1 MEVTQVKPTVFVVDD
16 NEAMRE
22 AIKSLLESAGL
33 QTETFGSAHD
43 FLRHKLPD
51 GPKCLVL
58 DVLLPGLNGL
68 DFQNELT
75 RANIS
80 IPIIF
85 ITGHGDIPMTVRAI
99 KAGAVEFLTK
109 PFRDDDL
116 LKAIQQALDIDSATL
131 KQQSEILALRD
142 RFATLTPRERQVFG
156 LVTDGRLN
164 KQIAAELGTSEVTV
178 KIQRGH
184 VMHKMQ
190 AESLADLV
198 RMAEKLAIIPGD
210 G

>member
-1 MEVTQVKPTVFVVDD
+1 MKAPQDRPTIFVVDD
-16 NEAMRE
+16 NESVRE
-22 AIKSLLESAGL
+22 AIKSLVESTGLRAETFESA
-33 QTETFGSAHD
+33 QD

-58 DVLLPGLNGL
+58 DVLLPGLSGL

-75 RANIS
+75 RANIR

-85 ITGHGDIPMTVRAI
+85 ITGHGDIPMTVRAM

-109 PFRDDDL
+109 PFEDEDL
-116 LKAIQQALDIDSATL
+116 LKAIQQALTLDSATL
-131 KQQSEILALRD
+131 KQESETLVLRD
-142 RFATLTPRERQVFG
+142 RFATLTPRERQVLG
-156 LVTDGRLN
+156 LVTAGRLN
-164 KQIAAELGTSEVTV
+164 KQIAAELGTSEITV

-198 RMAEKLAIIPGD
+198 RMAEKLNLRPND
-210 G
+210 H